1 MLSTVTIQQQWQ
13 QWLQAEP
20 ARPADSTGAG
30 IAWLPELAVVCFAG
44 KHARTFLQGYLTCDT
59 NELAEGKLLP
69 TALCN
74 LQGRVVMNGWCTAEG
89 EQNVLVVLHA
99 SLVDDLARFLQ
110 RYLMF
115 SRNTVL
121 EDRRDSMLVFGGL
134 DLLEPAG
141 GLVIDARR
149 HLFLIADL
157 ADAQRLWRDH
167 PPLAAAEWLDSLTA
181 DGLPLLSAPV
191 SEAFL
196 PQMLNLHVLGAI
208 DFEKGCYL
216 GQEVVA
222 RAQHRGQVKRH
233 LARLV
238 WHGQAPAPG
247 AQLTD
252 DQGKAQ
258 GVVLQSGG
266 RGESG
271 RALAVL
277 RDEAPELL
285 HQGDTHLRR
294 LG

>member
-1 MLSTVTIQQQWQ
+1 MTIQRQWQ

-20 ARPADSTGAG
+20 TRPSDSAGAG
-30 IAWLPELAVVCFAG
+30 VAWLPELAVVRFAG

-59 NELAEGKLLP
+59 DEIAEGRLLP

-89 EQNVLVVLHA
+89 DENVLLVLHA
-99 SLVDDLARFLQ
+99 SLVDGLARFLQ

-115 SRNTVL
+115 SRKTVL
-121 EDRRDSMLVFGGL
+121 EDRRDAMMVLGGL
-134 DLLEPAG
+134 DLPETAG
-141 GLVIDARR
+141 GLAIDARR
-149 HLFLIADL
+149 RLFLIREL
-157 ADAQRLWRDH
+157 TDAQRLWQAH
-167 PPLAAAEWLDSLTA
+167 PPLDGADWLDSLTA
-181 DGLPLLSAPV
+181 DGVPLVSAPV

-196 PQMLNLHVLGAI
+196 PQMLNLHVLGAV

-238 WHGQAPAPG
+238 WEGEAPSPG

-252 DQGKAQ
+252 GEGKAQ

-271 RALAVL
+271 PALAVL

-285 HQGDTHLRR
+285 RQGDTLLRR
-294 LG
+294 PG